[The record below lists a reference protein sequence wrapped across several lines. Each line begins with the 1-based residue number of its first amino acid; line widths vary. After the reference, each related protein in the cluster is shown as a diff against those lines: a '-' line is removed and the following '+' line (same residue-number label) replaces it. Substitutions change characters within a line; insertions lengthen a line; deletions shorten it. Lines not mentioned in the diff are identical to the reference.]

1 MRGLPVST
9 KGMFGRFGEQ
19 DGKSYREEWT
29 MVDSD
34 PKVRGQNKN
43 SAGLPKNLII
53 LFGFTKIDIWFI
65 NTILWE
71 MINN

>member
-1 MRGLPVST
+1 MST

-34 PKVRGQNKN
+34 PKVRGQKKKFCGPTEKLNYIIWIHKN
-43 SAGLPKNLII
+43 
-53 LFGFTKIDIWFI
+53 
-65 NTILWE
+65 
-71 MINN
+71 